1 MKLRST
7 KFENK
12 NGFTPLERKL
22 LHLWRGERNRK
33 FECGLRPCPNFQTG
47 FTILEVMVALA
58 IVGISIGIFFG
69 LIGNSS
75 RLRGKI
81 DEHTKLLLLARTK
94 TEEAFLG
101 VLGKKYKK
109 LNEEKTF
116 EGITKDG
123 IQWKISQVDKYKEA
137 KKKIDIMNISD
148 VDESDVELP
157 PKGTTMLSIQVEGIN
172 INTIY
177 FSEESEVDENDTE
190 ESKVEENDGGKSE
203 KEIDD

>member
-1 MKLRST
+1 M
-7 KFENK
+7 NK

-22 LHLWRGERNRK
+22 LHLWWGERNRK
-33 FECGLRPCPNFQTG
+33 FECGLRPYPNFQTG

-75 RLRGKI
+75 KLRGKI
-81 DEHTKLLLLARTK
+81 DDHAKLALFARTK

-101 VLGKKYKK
+101 ILGKEYKE

-116 EGITKDG
+116 EGVTKDG
-123 IQWKISQVDKYKEA
+123 VQWKVLQVDKYKEA
-137 KKKIDIMNISD
+137 WKKINMDASNE
-148 VDESDVELP
+148 DESNAALP
-157 PKGTTMLSIQVEGIN
+157 PKGTTMLSTHVEGIN
-172 INTIY
+172 INTI
-177 FSEESEVDENDTE
+177 FFAEASEIDENDSE
-190 ESKVEENDGGKSE
+190 KSDVEENDGRKSE

>member
-1 MKLRST
+1 MKLRNI
-7 KFENK
+7 EAVNK
-12 NGFTPLERKL
+12 NGFPPLERKM
-22 LHLWRGERNRK
+22 LHLWWGERNRK
-33 FECGLRPCPNFQTG
+33 FECGLRPYPNFQTG

-81 DEHTKLLLLARTK
+81 DDHTKLVLFARTK

-101 VLGKKYKK
+101 ILGKKYMK

-116 EGITKDG
+116 EGVTKDG
-123 IQWKISQVDKYKEA
+123 IQWKVTQVDKYKEA
-137 KKKIDIMNISD
+137 KKKITMDASNE
-148 VDESDVELP
+148 DESDVELP
-157 PKGTTMLSIQVEGIN
+157 PKGTTMLITHVEGIN
-172 INTIY
+172 INTI
-177 FSEESEVDENDTE
+177 FFAEELEIDENDSEES
-190 ESKVEENDGGKSE
+190 VEENDGGESE

>member
-1 MKLRST
+1 MLFIKIKLLNMLSSY
-7 KFENK
+7 
-12 NGFTPLERKL
+12 
-22 LHLWRGERNRK
+22 LHLWWGERNRK
-33 FECGLRPCPNFQTG
+33 FECGLRPYPNFKTG

-75 RLRGKI
+75 KLRGKI

-101 VLGKKYKK
+101 ILGKKYTK

-116 EGITKDG
+116 EGVTKDG
-123 IQWKISQVDKYKEA
+123 VQWKVSQVDKYKEA
-137 KKKIDIMNISD
+137 RKKITMDASNE
-148 VDESDVELP
+148 DESDVELP
-157 PKGTTMLSIQVEGIN
+157 PKGTTTLSTHVEGIN
-172 INTIY
+172 INTI
-177 FSEESEVDENDTE
+177 FFAEESEIDENDSEES
-190 ESKVEENDGGKSE
+190 VEENDGGESE

>member
-1 MKLRST
+1 MKLRNT
-7 KFENK
+7 KVVNK
-12 NGFTPLERKL
+12 NGFTPSERKM
-22 LHLWRGERNRK
+22 LHLWWGERNRK

-81 DEHTKLLLLARTK
+81 DDHTKLVLFARTK

-101 VLGKKYKK
+101 ILGKKYTK

-116 EGITKDG
+116 EGVTKDG
-123 IQWKISQVDKYKEA
+123 VQWKISQVDKYKEA
-137 KKKIDIMNISD
+137 RKKITMDASNE
-148 VDESDVELP
+148 DESDVELQ
-157 PKGTTMLSIQVEGIN
+157 PKGTTMLSIHVEGIN
-172 INTIY
+172 INTI
-177 FSEESEVDENDTE
+177 FFAEESEIDENDSEES
-190 ESKVEENDGGKSE
+190 VEENDGGESE

>member
-1 MKLRST
+1 MRNT
-7 KFENK
+7 KVVNK
-12 NGFTPLERKL
+12 NGFTPLERKP

-33 FECGLRPCPNFQTG
+33 FECGLRPYPDFQTG

-75 RLRGKI
+75 KLRGKI
-81 DEHTKLLLLARTK
+81 DDHAKLALFARTK

-101 VLGKKYKK
+101 ILGKEYKE

-116 EGITKDG
+116 EGVTKDG
-123 IQWKISQVDKYKEA
+123 VQWKVLQIDKYKEA
-137 KKKIDIMNISD
+137 AKKINVNASNE
-148 VDESDVELP
+148 DESNVELP
-157 PKGTTMLSIQVEGIN
+157 PKGTTMLSIHVEGIN
-172 INTIY
+172 INTII
-177 FSEESEVDENDTE
+177 FFEESEPEPDENDNE
-190 ESKVEENDGGKSE
+190 ESDVEENDGRKSE

>member
-1 MKLRST
+1 MKSRNT
-7 KFENK
+7 KVVNK
-12 NGFTPLERKL
+12 N
-22 LHLWRGERNRK
+22 
-33 FECGLRPCPNFQTG
+33 G

-81 DEHTKLLLLARTK
+81 DDHTKLVLFARTK

-101 VLGKKYKK
+101 ILGKKYMK

-116 EGITKDG
+116 EGVTKDG
-123 IQWKISQVDKYKEA
+123 IQWKVTQVDKYKEA
-137 KKKIDIMNISD
+137 KKKITMDASNE
-148 VDESDVELP
+148 DESDVELP
-157 PKGTTMLSIQVEGIN
+157 PKGTTMLITHVEGIN
-172 INTIY
+172 INTI
-177 FSEESEVDENDTE
+177 FFAEELEIDENDSEES
-190 ESKVEENDGGKSE
+190 VEENDGGESE

>member
-1 MKLRST
+1 MKLKNT
-7 KFENK
+7 KVVNK
-12 NGFTPLERKL
+12 NGFTPLERKP

-33 FECGLRPCPNFQTG
+33 FECGLRPYPDFQTG

-75 RLRGKI
+75 KLRGKI
-81 DEHTKLLLLARTK
+81 DDHAKLALFARTK

-101 VLGKKYKK
+101 ILGKEYKE

-116 EGITKDG
+116 EGVTKDG
-123 IQWKISQVDKYKEA
+123 VQWKVLQIDKYKEA
-137 KKKIDIMNISD
+137 AKKINVNASNEN
-148 VDESDVELP
+148 ESNVELP
-157 PKGTTMLSIQVEGIN
+157 PKGTTMLSIHVEGIN
-172 INTIY
+172 INTII
-177 FSEESEVDENDTE
+177 FFEESEPAENDNE
-190 ESKVEENDGGKSE
+190 ESDVEENDGRKSE

>member
-1 MKLRST
+1 M
-7 KFENK
+7 NK
-12 NGFTPLERKL
+12 NGFTPLERKP

-33 FECGLRPCPNFQTG
+33 FECGLRPYPDFQTG

-75 RLRGKI
+75 KLRGKI
-81 DEHTKLLLLARTK
+81 DDHAKLALFARTK

-101 VLGKKYKK
+101 ILGKEYKE

-116 EGITKDG
+116 EGVTKDG
-123 IQWKISQVDKYKEA
+123 VQWKVLQIDKYKEA
-137 KKKIDIMNISD
+137 AKKINVNASNE
-148 VDESDVELP
+148 DESNVELP
-157 PKGTTMLSIQVEGIN
+157 PKGTTMLSIHVEGIN
-172 INTIY
+172 INTII
-177 FSEESEVDENDTE
+177 FFEESEPEPDENDNE
-190 ESKVEENDGGKSE
+190 ESDVEENDGRKSE